1 MDGDLRYSRQILFPP
16 VGTAG
21 QERLG
26 VGRAVVLGCGGLGT
40 SIASLL
46 ARAGVGRLR
55 IVDRDWVEESN
66 LQRQMLF
73 DEEDAALQRPKAEAA
88 RLHLARINS
97 RVEVEAQVADVNPGN
112 VESLIDGADV
122 VVDGFDNLETRFLV
136 NDACVKHRIPWIY
149 GAAIASHGV
158 TQTILPGETPCLR
171 CVFESAP
178 PAGTAPTCN
187 TAGVLGPV
195 VTLIASLEV
204 AEALKI
210 LSGNRDAV
218 CRDLRTLDVWTGEMR
233 SVRTDVFRG
242 QSVCPACGEGR
253 FDYLEGAWD
262 AQMTRATEVCG
273 RGAMQV
279 LPSATM
285 EAFEITALLER
296 LKRVGEVSFD
306 GFMLQFRS
314 SEARLTVFP
323 DGRAIVHEVD
333 DPTVA
338 RSLYARFVGS

>member
-1 MDGDLRYSRQILFPP
+1 MDDDLRYSRQILFPP
-16 VGTAG
+16 VGAVG
-21 QERLG
+21 QGRLSAS
-26 VGRAVVLGCGGLGT
+26 RAVVLGCGGLGT

-73 DEEDAALQRPKAEAA
+73 DEEDAARQLPKAEAA
-88 RLHLARINS
+88 RRHLARINS
-97 RVEVEAQVADVNPGN
+97 RVEVDAYVADVNPGN
-112 VESLIDGADV
+112 VENLIDGADV

-149 GAAIASHGV
+149 GAAVASHGV
-158 TQTILPGETPCLR
+158 TLTILPGETPCLR

-178 PAGTAPTCN
+178 PSGTAPTCN
-187 TAGVLGPV
+187 MAGVLGPI
-195 VTLIASLEV
+195 VTLIASLQV
-204 AEALKI
+204 AEAIKI
-210 LSGNRDAV
+210 LTGNRDAV
-218 CRDLRTLDVWTGEMR
+218 CRDLRTIDVWTGAMR
-233 SVRTDVFRG
+233 SVNSSVFRENG
-242 QSVCPACGEGR
+242 VCPACGEGR

-279 LPSATM
+279 QPSATM
-285 EAFEITALLER
+285 EPFDIAALLER

-314 SEARLTVFP
+314 SEARLTIFP

-333 DPTVA
+333 DPIEA
-338 RSLYARFVGS
+338 RSLYARFIGS